1 MTKYSLSNK
10 LLIILLIAMV
20 IVFSA
25 RTSLNYYIA
34 KNNYI
39 KELQIKTQLLKQRL
53 TLAVASPVWNLYYD
67 VVEDI
72 INIEV
77 QDPYVESIT
86 VNDIDG
92 IVIATASYKKDISL
106 NVHKELFE
114 VYFMN
119 EHIANIEILF
129 DKDEIEAKLL
139 DNLVNQFIQFSL
151 ILLFVTIV
159 FKIAIDRFVISNL
172 KKLKRMIANIRRTK
186 NYDTQI
192 ELDTSDEFKIIAD
205 EFNEMQKA
213 VLLSIKDLEKLN
225 NELEIRIQ
233 EEVEKNSKKEKELYD
248 KAKFIQMGEMLSN
261 IAHHW
266 RQPLSAISTTASG
279 LRIQKQFGTLNDNEL
294 FDSLDTIM
302 SQTQK
307 LSSTIDDFR
316 KFFIEEH
323 KESKSYFDLKETI
336 DKLESIISIILI
348 EKSIELLL
356 TLDEG
361 LKVYGY
367 QNELFQVILNLVNN
381 SIEAFEDK
389 DEIFNK
395 EIHITSFQEDS
406 NILIIVE
413 DNAGGI
419 PKEHIEKIFDPYFT
433 TKHKKQ
439 GVGVSLYMCKE
450 IVYKHHN
457 GDINVT
463 NTKNG
468 AKFTIIIPII

>member
-1 MTKYSLSNK
+1 M
-10 LLIILLIAMV
+10 
-20 IVFSA
+20 
-25 RTSLNYYIA
+25 
-34 KNNYI
+34 
-39 KELQIKTQLLKQRL
+39 
-53 TLAVASPVWNLYYD
+53 
-67 VVEDI
+67 
-72 INIEV
+72 
-77 QDPYVESIT
+77 
-86 VNDIDG
+86 
-92 IVIATASYKKDISL
+92 
-106 NVHKELFE
+106 
-114 VYFMN
+114 
-119 EHIANIEILF
+119 
-129 DKDEIEAKLL
+129 
-139 DNLVNQFIQFSL
+139 
-151 ILLFVTIV
+151 
-159 FKIAIDRFVISNL
+159 
-172 KKLKRMIANIRRTK
+172 
-186 NYDTQI
+186 
-192 ELDTSDEFKIIAD
+192 
-205 EFNEMQKA
+205 
-213 VLLSIKDLEKLN
+213 
-225 NELEIRIQ
+225 
-233 EEVEKNSKKEKELYD
+233 
-248 KAKFIQMGEMLSN
+248 
-261 IAHHW
+261 
-266 RQPLSAISTTASG
+266 
-279 LRIQKQFGTLNDNEL
+279 
-294 FDSLDTIM
+294 
-302 SQTQK
+302 
-307 LSSTIDDFR
+307 
-316 KFFIEEH
+316 
-323 KESKSYFDLKETI
+323 
-336 DKLESIISIILI
+336 I